1 MAKLADLKKT
11 TNLNI
16 IKDIS
21 KEAISIDLIEKRKK
35 TAELKVLM
43 QLAHTQREIDIA
55 SEFFDC
61 IDNFDEGTNLVEV
74 YTTWFLNNKTE
85 ENPDRMECLDPNSS
99 RESTPKRFSSSDAES
114 MASSSKKSR
123 NVSESTP
130 ESRLNSVVIDPHPDL
145 ECQED
150 TPIVRIFTTHCQK
163 MAKMIDLLSI
173 KQKISMLAID
183 LGFDFQVRQGVCYRL
198 AVRIQSSNRI
208 GKTGFYAVLCKYYN
222 LECQRDSRQTFFTS
236 FERGSNDS
244 YPYLMVMTD
253 GRVRFTRNQL
263 YLMNLRLTYPRSER
277 GRLSNELMNTT
288 DKIYING
295 LDNMTSIKTLKVSP

>member
-1 MAKLADLKKT
+1 MAKLADLQKT

-85 ENPDRMECLDPNSS
+85 ENPDRMECLDPNS
-99 RESTPKRFSSSDAES
+99 
-114 MASSSKKSR
+114 
-123 NVSESTP
+123 
-130 ESRLNSVVIDPHPDL
+130 
-145 ECQED
+145 
-150 TPIVRIFTTHCQK
+150 
-163 MAKMIDLLSI
+163 
-173 KQKISMLAID
+173 
-183 LGFDFQVRQGVCYRL
+183 
-198 AVRIQSSNRI
+198 
-208 GKTGFYAVLCKYYN
+208 
-222 LECQRDSRQTFFTS
+222 
-236 FERGSNDS
+236 
-244 YPYLMVMTD
+244 
-253 GRVRFTRNQL
+253 
-263 YLMNLRLTYPRSER
+263 
-277 GRLSNELMNTT
+277 MNTT